1 MKKKSILGA
10 LAALALV
17 CSLAITSCATPYQT
31 VRGVMTPVGPLTSSK
46 INEARAD
53 DVIASYT
60 ILLWYFTSGYEEFLA
75 AVKGKDF
82 DIITEHNF
90 LIATV
95 KAVKRY

>member
-31 VRGVMTPVGPLTSSK
+31 VRGTITPVGPLTSPK
-46 INEARAD
+46 INEARAG
-53 DVIASYT
+53 DVIAEYK
-60 ILLWYFTSGYEEFLA
+60 IIIGLFTSGYEEFLA
-75 AVKGKDF
+75 EVKGKDF
-82 DIITEHNF
+82 DVITEHMVF
-90 LIATV
+90 VATV